1 MPKGKSLIAE
11 NLELAYRVWREC
23 GQSPEQTVKTLG
35 SKHDFPVSRQTLY
48 EWMEKYSWKERAA
61 KAEVIEQQAKDPNLS
76 GEERM
81 IAALVTQQQ
90 RYETYFETMTPKEID
105 SQAIYAFTN
114 LITTIQSIRQKSAAY
129 KTETFI
135 VFWRELINWLN
146 LNDPPAV
153 QAIQK
158 NFDDFVA
165 YAKEKWRA

>member
-1 MPKGKSLIAE
+1 MGKSIDEEIKETAFQL
-11 NLELAYRVWREC
+11 WRKC
-23 GQSPEQTVKTLG
+23 GQSPDKTVKTLRELG
-35 SKHDFPVSRQTLY
+35 HMVTRQSIDAWKHERD
-48 EWMEKYSWKERAA
+48 WAIRAA
-61 KAEVIEQQAKDPNLS
+61 KAEAIEQQAKDPNLS

-90 RYETYFETMTPKEID
+90 KYETYFETMTPKEID